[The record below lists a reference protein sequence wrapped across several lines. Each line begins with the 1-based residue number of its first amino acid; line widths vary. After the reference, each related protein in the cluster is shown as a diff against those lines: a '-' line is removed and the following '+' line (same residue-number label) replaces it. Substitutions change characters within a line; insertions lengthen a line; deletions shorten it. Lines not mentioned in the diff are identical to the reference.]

1 MILDLIPDDEQQLIE
16 DSLRG
21 FLRDRLPV
29 ARLREAN
36 AHGGAAEQ
44 ALWEDLAGLGLFG
57 LGVSDDKG
65 GLGYGFAEE
74 ALVARALGA
83 HLVSPSVL
91 AQVLAPHYAEDDGLR
106 EALISGEAR
115 AAFADG
121 NGHAIDAGWAEQLL
135 VLSGGAAVLADT
147 ASAGLGD
154 SVDGLDETVELRALG
169 KRPEAGHAASRIGL
183 MLAAYLTGIAQTAR
197 EMAVEYAKEREQ
209 FNQPIGG
216 FQAIK
221 HMCADMAVRAA
232 TADAQVFYAA
242 VSGDAAP
249 SPVGEVAA
257 ARLLANEAAIENAR
271 ANIQIHGGMGF
282 TAECDAHLLL
292 KRAHLIAALG
302 ADRAGWRAQVLD
314 ARIL

>member
-29 ARLREAN
+29 ARLREAS

-44 ALWEDLAGLGLFG
+44 AVWEGLAGLGLFG
-57 LGVSDDKG
+57 LGVSEDKG

-74 ALVARALGA
+74 ALVARALGV

-106 EALISGEAR
+106 EALISGELR

-121 NGHAIDAGWAEQLL
+121 IGHAIDAGFAEQLL
-135 VLSGGAAVLADT
+135 VLSGGAAALVET
-147 ASAGLGD
+147 SSAGLGEP
-154 SVDGLDETVELRALG
+154 VVALDETVELRAVG
-169 KRPEAGHAASRIGL
+169 NQPKAGHDAARIGL

-197 EMAVEYAKEREQ
+197 DMAVAYAKEREQ
-209 FNQPIGG
+209 FNQPIGA

-221 HMCADMAVRAA
+221 HICADMAVRVAA
-232 TADAQVFYAA
+232 ADAQVFYAA

-249 SPVGEVAA
+249 SPAGEVAA
-257 ARLLANEAAIENAR
+257 ARLLAVDAAIENAK

-302 ADRAGWRAQVLD
+302 ADKAGWRAQVLD